1 MSIGN
6 ESTEEK
12 NSNNQTQEI
21 GDIPEVTSSN
31 RDALNQTVNKYVQK
45 PTLKLHSPKEIK
57 KVRPFP
63 TSGTQITPQRILL
76 FEKTTKI
83 GKKDFL
89 VEISRDKLHLF
100 IIAFRIEPSKSKSG
114 YSYYTMQIPIKQA
127 FKLLMELD
135 NSFDSLIGLLYL
147 NYNTLLLP
155 DFLRTK
161 FSPRNIHQYG
171 ISRTTTNQEGSRPTS
186 FRENSAI
193 ITEDG
198 SKPLFTQQTKSKESI
213 EKQKQGENEG
223 NKQNDRLQKKT
234 EEYSDEPDFEN

>member
-1 MSIGN
+1 M
-6 ESTEEK
+6 
-12 NSNNQTQEI
+12 
-21 GDIPEVTSSN
+21 
-31 RDALNQTVNKYVQK
+31 
-45 PTLKLHSPKEIK
+45 LKLNSPKEIK

-135 NSFDSLIGLLYL
+135 NSFDALVGLLYL

-161 FSPRNIHQYG
+161 FSPRNMHQFG
-171 ISRTTTNQEGSRPTS
+171 ISRTTTNKEGSRPTS
-186 FRENSAI
+186 FHENSAI
-193 ITEDG
+193 ITEDE

-213 EKQKQGENEG
+213 ETPKKSDHEENKE
-223 NKQNDRLQKKT
+223 NDVTQKKT
-234 EEYSDEPDFEN
+234 DEYSDEQDFEN